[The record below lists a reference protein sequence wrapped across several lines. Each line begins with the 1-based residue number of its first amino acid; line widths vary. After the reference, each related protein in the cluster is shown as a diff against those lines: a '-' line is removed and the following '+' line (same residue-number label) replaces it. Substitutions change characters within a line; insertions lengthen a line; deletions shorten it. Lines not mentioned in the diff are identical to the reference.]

1 MSEKWKIFE
10 RIVAAIHHAETRG
23 AKVVWNDIIKG
34 RQFDV
39 SVRFKYGI
47 YDYLTVIEC
56 KDHSNPIPIE
66 LLEAFITKSSDVKAN
81 KAIMVSSSGFQ
92 SGCIDKANLHD
103 IELYQLKE
111 IYELSE
117 EELSG
122 KFTPALNIY
131 HVQIRPIG
139 KVRKILLPEQRNRL
153 HYVLNNVIFDL
164 NQHKLTLLSLIEK
177 ELLKLLPSE
186 QEKSH
191 RFNIEKSCKIFV
203 PLIER
208 QFTVKEIF
216 FKYRI
221 VPGAMVKGQTLDPF
235 LLDQGNKKYS
245 YNNVLGDNEHLY
257 LLDDLELGFDT
268 QMEPGKFYHNPKLD
282 FYYYCEKVENEKAQV
297 YVVETFQHGRCI
309 QTSGSMDIEN
319 AKQLVEVKNKK
330 DLIRLKKRL
339 SKLKTENDKYT
350 QKTSSREFG
359 GHVT

>member
-23 AKVVWNDIIKG
+23 AKVVWNDIIKS

-81 KAIMVSSSGFQ
+81 KSIMVSSSGFQ
-92 SGCIDKANLHD
+92 SGCIDKAKLHD
-103 IELYQLKE
+103 IELYKLRE

-139 KVRKILLPEQRNRL
+139 KVKKILLPEQRNRL
-153 HYVLNNVIFDL
+153 HYVLNKIIFDL
-164 NQHKLTLLSLIEK
+164 GETKPTLLSLIEK
-177 ELLKLLPSE
+177 ELLNLIPSE
-186 QEKSH
+186 EEKSH

-203 PLIER
+203 PIIER
-208 QFTVKEIF
+208 EFNVKEIF
-216 FKYRI
+216 FKFRI
-221 VPGAMVKGQTLDPF
+221 VPGVIVKGKTLDPF
-235 LLDQGNKKYS
+235 LLDQINKKYS
-245 YNNVLGDNEHLY
+245 YNNVLGENEHSY

-268 QMEPGKFYHNPKLD
+268 KMEPGKFYHNPKLD
-282 FYYYCEKVENEKAQV
+282 FYYYCERVDNKKAQV

-309 QTSGSMDIEN
+309 QMSGSMDIEYE
-319 AKQLVEVKNKK
+319 KQLVEVKNKK
-330 DLIRLKKRL
+330 ELIRLKKRL
-339 SKLKTENDKYT
+339 SQLKTADDEDA
-350 QKTSSREFG
+350 
-359 GHVT
+359 